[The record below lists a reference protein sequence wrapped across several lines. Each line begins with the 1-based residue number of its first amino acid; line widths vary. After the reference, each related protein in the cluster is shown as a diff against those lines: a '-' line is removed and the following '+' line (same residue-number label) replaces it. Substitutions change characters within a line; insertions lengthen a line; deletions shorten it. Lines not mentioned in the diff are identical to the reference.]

1 MIAKQ
6 TLTEA
11 ELRRRLMDELRKHPE
26 CAHISDVGFTRPT
39 FSNWDAAW
47 VMNGPTSAPAIA
59 HEIARQF
66 QQQFDLA

>member
-1 MIAKQ
+1 
-6 TLTEA
+6 
-11 ELRRRLMDELRKHPE
+11 MDELRKHPE